1 MLNRIEIHKK
11 DGGVLTLPIYD
22 ATNYQ
27 IKDIQG
33 LDPVKANI
41 VTSNFAHIDG
51 TQFQSSRREMRNIVM
66 KLAIDSFGVT
76 KSVQELRKD
85 LYAFLMPKTN
95 ITVKFIRDNLDV
107 LSIDGQV
114 ESFESS
120 LFVKEPEATISLL
133 CFDPDF
139 KNDTPTTFSSTSVNT
154 AVDSEI
160 IYNGE
165 VDSGFIFEM
174 TPTVDI
180 DTFTIQNT
188 QTDGTVRKLIFL
200 SESSPILAGEKIII
214 STIPGDKYVRVSK
227 NGTVSSILWG
237 LDPSSDWVSL
247 YTGLNKFRVITEVA
261 GQPYSI
267 EYFTRFG
274 GL

>member
-27 IKDIQG
+27 IKDVQG

-66 KLAIDSFGVT
+66 KLSIDSFGVG

-85 LYAFLMPKTN
+85 LYSFLMPKTDV
-95 ITVKFIRDNLDV
+95 TLKFIRDNLE
-107 LSIDGQV
+107 SMAISGQI
-114 ESFESS
+114 ESFDSS
-120 LFVKEPEATISLL
+120 LFVKEPEATISIL

-139 KNDTPTTFSSTSVNT
+139 KNETPDIFAGTTVTTTTNSQ
-154 AVDSEI
+154 I

-165 VDSGFIFEM
+165 VDSGFIFTM
-174 TPTVDI
+174 TPTVNV
-180 DTFTIQNT
+180 DTFTLQNT
-188 QTDGTVRKLIFL
+188 LSDGSVRKLIFD
-200 SESSPILAGEKIII
+200 SATNPILAGQTVII
-214 STIPGDKYVRVSK
+214 STISGDKYVRVSN
-227 NGTVSSILWG
+227 NGTISSILWG

-247 YTGLNKFRVITEVA
+247 QSGTNNIRVNTATSGMPYT
-261 GQPYSI
+261 I
-267 EYFTRFG
+267 EYYTRFG

>member
-11 DGGVLTLPIYD
+11 DGRVLTLPIYD

-27 IKDIQG
+27 VKDVQG

-66 KLAIDSFGVT
+66 KLGIDSFGIG

-85 LYAFLMPKTN
+85 LYAYLMPKTN
-95 ITVKFIRDNLDV
+95 ITLKFIRENLDV
-107 LSIDGQV
+107 FAIDGQI
-114 ESFESS
+114 ETFDSS
-120 LFVKEPEATISLL
+120 LFVKEPEATISIL

-139 KNDTPTTFSSTSVNT
+139 RNDNTTTFTGSTVNT
-154 AVDSEI
+154 AVDSDI

-165 VDSGFIFEM
+165 VDSGFIFTM
-174 TPTVDI
+174 TPTVDL

-188 QTDGTVRKLIFL
+188 QTDGTVRKLIFD
-200 SESSPILAGEKIII
+200 SATNPILSGQTVII
-214 STIPGDKYVRVSK
+214 STVPGDKYVRVSN
-227 NGTVSSILWG
+227 NGTVSSVLWG
-237 LDPSSDWVSL
+237 LDQTSDWVAL
-247 YTGLNKFRVITEVA
+247 YPGLNKMRVIA
-261 GQPYSI
+261 GTAGIPYNI
-267 EYFTRFG
+267 EYYTRFG

>member
-27 IKDIQG
+27 IKDVQG

-51 TQFQSSRREMRNIVM
+51 TQFQSSRREMRNIVI
-66 KLAIDSFGVT
+66 KLGIDSFGVG

-85 LYAFLMPKTN
+85 LYAYLLPKTN
-95 ITVKFIRDNLDV
+95 ITIKFIRDDLDV
-107 LSIDGQV
+107 FSIDGQI
-114 ESFESS
+114 ESFDSS
-120 LFVKEPEATISLL
+120 LFVKEPEATVSIL

-139 KNDTPTTFSSTSVNT
+139 KNDTSTIFTGSTVNS
-154 AVDSEI
+154 AVDSI
-160 IYNGE
+160 IEYAGE
-165 VDSGFIFEM
+165 VDSGFIFTM
-174 TPTVDI
+174 TPTANLE
-180 DTFTIQNT
+180 TFTIQNT
-188 QTDGTVRKLIFL
+188 LTDGTVRKLIFD
-200 SESSPILAGEKIII
+200 SATNPILSGETVII

-227 NGTVSSILWG
+227 NGTVSSVLWG
-237 LDPSSDWVSL
+237 LDQASDWVAL
-247 YTGLNKFRVITEVA
+247 YPGTNKVRVIASTV
-261 GQPYSI
+261 GIPYTM
-267 EYFTRFG
+267 EYYTRFG